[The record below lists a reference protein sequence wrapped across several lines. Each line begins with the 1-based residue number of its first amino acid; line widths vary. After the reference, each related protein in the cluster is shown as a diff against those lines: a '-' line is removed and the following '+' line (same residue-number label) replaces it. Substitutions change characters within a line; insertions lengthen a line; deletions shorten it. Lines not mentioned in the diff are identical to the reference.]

1 MSGNLLAGLQGQL
14 APDVSR
20 TIIDAANARAFAGG
34 FGGSPLAG
42 NLTARDLG
50 LTSKQIQ
57 DQAFNQF
64 LNFIPVQSRTAT
76 LDPALKSSISQ
87 YNSVL
92 DAMPNPAAR
101 GEFFLDQQKQILQQ
115 SQPQQSPF
123 SSSPIPSGGMPNFG
137 PSWTGQSQM
146 GVQPLPAGYSGTFG
160 PSTSFPAPSLP
171 PVFSSSQAQW
181 NNMSP
186 VQAAARDMFSYNLG
200 NGSNIYSQPQTFR
213 NTFESGINPFE
224 TSYSPP
230 QSSSG
235 FGSSGWADTS
245 MFSDSIFGGDTSASG
260 VLKSAGININD
271 YIAPF

>member
-1 MSGNLLAGLQGQL
+1 MALSTIKPRGSAVWGSVPKNISLPSPVNDLRGVVPAYDELTALMSGNLMAGLQGQL

-76 LDPALKSSISQ
+76 LDPQLRSSINQ

-123 SSSPIPSGGMPNFG
+123 SSGAI
-137 PSWTGQSQM
+137 
-146 GVQPLPAGYSGTFG
+146 
-160 PSTSFPAPSLP
+160 
-171 PVFSSSQAQW
+171 
-181 NNMSP
+181 
-186 VQAAARDMFSYNLG
+186 
-200 NGSNIYSQPQTFR
+200 
-213 NTFESGINPFE
+213 
-224 TSYSPP
+224 
-230 QSSSG
+230 
-235 FGSSGWADTS
+235 
-245 MFSDSIFGGDTSASG
+245 
-260 VLKSAGININD
+260 
-271 YIAPF
+271 